1 MNVLSILL
9 QLLTIPAIL
18 VGIVA
23 LLGLLLQK
31 KTLTQVI
38 LGTTKT
44 ILGFLILNIG
54 VSATVGALGNF
65 DKLFTA
71 AFGVTGIYF
80 DDNLAV
86 GAMMSEIGQQVGLV
100 MVFGFL
106 ANILF
111 ARITRAKYIY
121 LTGHKVWHMAGGV
134 AFALV
139 TLGMGGIPLVVIG
152 ALTLGLYMVLQ
163 PAILQRYTRQ
173 VIKSDEFAVGHTMG
187 SIYLLGSW
195 IGQLFGKKE
204 TSIEEVK
211 MPSHMEAFRDIAVAF
226 SMIMFLMFAVP
237 AIFAGS
243 VAAELAGSQHPVVWI
258 ILQGLT
264 AAGGILV
271 ILQGVRMFI
280 GELIPAFRGVAEK
293 LVPGSIPALDCPV
306 VFPFAPTGVVVG
318 LITGFIGWLIGM
330 FLCNVL
336 NLAVVPV
343 PSMIA
348 IMFGCTTAAVYGNA
362 TGGARGSVAAGFLTG
377 LVWPIAGALFYPV
390 LPFSEYGA
398 ATGAGL
404 MTPDIYIVAS
414 LIKGIGLLIK
424 SIFGLG

>member
-1 MNVLSILL
+1 
-9 QLLTIPAIL
+9 
-18 VGIVA
+18 
-23 LLGLLLQK
+23 
-31 KTLTQVI
+31 
-38 LGTTKT
+38 
-44 ILGFLILNIG
+44 
-54 VSATVGALGNF
+54 
-65 DKLFTA
+65 
-71 AFGVTGIYF
+71 
-80 DDNLAV
+80 
-86 GAMMSEIGQQVGLV
+86 
-100 MVFGFL
+100 
-106 ANILF
+106 
-111 ARITRAKYIY
+111 
-121 LTGHKVWHMAGGV
+121 MAGGV

-139 TLGMGGIPLVVIG
+139 TLGMGGIPLVVVG
-152 ALTLGLYMVLQ
+152 ALTLGLYMVIQ
-163 PAILQRYTRQ
+163 PALLQRFTKQ
-173 VIKSDEFAVGHTMG
+173 VIGSNEFAVGHTMG
-187 SIYLLGSW
+187 SVYIVGSW
-195 IGQLFGKKE
+195 IGKLLGKKE

-211 MPSHMEAFRDIAVAF
+211 MPSQMEAFRDIAVAF
-226 SMIMFLMFAVP
+226 SMIMFLMFAIP
-237 AIFAGS
+237 AIFAGDA
-243 VAAELAGSQHPVVWI
+243 AAELSGSQHPVVWI

-318 LITGFIGWLIGM
+318 LVTGFVGWLIGM
-330 FLCNVL
+330 FLCNL
-336 NLAVVPV
+336 FNLAVVPV

-362 TGGARGSVAAGFLTG
+362 TGGARGSIAAGFITG
-377 LVWPIAGALFYPV
+377 ILWPIAGALFYPV

-414 LIKGIGLLIK
+414 LLKGIGLLIK

>member
-1 MNVLSILL
+1 MTVLGIIL

-23 LLGLLLQK
+23 LLGLLLQR
-31 KTLTQVI
+31 KTGTQVI

-54 VSATVGALGNF
+54 VGATVGALSNF

-111 ARITRAKYIY
+111 ARITKAKYIY

-139 TLGMGGIPLVVIG
+139 TLGMGGIPLVVVG
-152 ALTLGLYMVLQ
+152 ALTLGLYMVIQ
-163 PAILQRYTRQ
+163 PALLQRFTKQ
-173 VIKSDEFAVGHTMG
+173 VIGSNEFAVGHTMG
-187 SIYLLGSW
+187 SVYIVGSW
-195 IGQLFGKKE
+195 IGKLLGKKE

-211 MPSHMEAFRDIAVAF
+211 MPSQMEAFRDIAVAF
-226 SMIMFLMFAVP
+226 SMIMFLMFAIP
-237 AIFAGS
+237 AIFAGDA
-243 VAAELAGSQHPVVWI
+243 AAELSGSQHPVVWI

-318 LITGFIGWLIGM
+318 LVTGFVGWLIGM
-330 FLCNVL
+330 FLCNL
-336 NLAVVPV
+336 FNLAVVPV

-362 TGGARGSVAAGFLTG
+362 TGGARGSIAAGFITG
-377 LVWPIAGALFYPV
+377 ILWPIAGALFYPV

-414 LIKGIGLLIK
+414 LLKGIGLLIK

>member
-1 MNVLSILL
+1 MNFLSITL

-18 VGIVA
+18 LGIVA

-31 KTLTQVI
+31 KTGTQVI

-44 ILGFLILNIG
+44 ILGFLILNVG
-54 VSATVGALGNF
+54 VGATVGALKNF
-65 DKLFTA
+65 DKLFTG

-80 DDNLAV
+80 DDNLAI

-111 ARITRAKYIY
+111 ARITKAKYIY

-139 TLGMGGIPLVVIG
+139 TLGLSGLPLVVIG

-163 PAILQRYTRQ
+163 PAILQRFTRQ
-173 VIKSDEFAVGHTMG
+173 VIGSDEFAVGHTMG
-187 SIYLLGSW
+187 SVYLIGSW
-195 IGQLFGKKE
+195 VGKLFGKKE
-204 TSIEEVK
+204 PSIEEVK
-211 MPSHMEAFRDIAVAF
+211 MPSQLEAFRDIAVAF
-226 SMIMFLMFAVP
+226 AMIMFLMFAVP
-237 AIFAGS
+237 AIFAGD
-243 VAAELAGSQHPVVWI
+243 VAAELSGSQHPIVWI
-258 ILQGLT
+258 ILQSLT

-271 ILQGVRMFI
+271 VLQGVRMFI
-280 GELIPAFRGVAEK
+280 GELIPAFRGIAEK

-318 LITGFIGWLIGM
+318 LVTGFLGWLVGM
-330 FLCNVL
+330 FLCDVL
-336 NLAVVPV
+336 NLAVIPV

-348 IMFGCTTAAVYGNA
+348 IMFGCTAAAVYGNA
-362 TGGARGSVAAGFLTG
+362 TGGARGSIAAGFITG
-377 LVWPIAGALFYPV
+377 ILWPIAGALFYPV

-414 LIKGIGLLIK
+414 LVKGIGVLLK
-424 SIFGLG
+424 MLFGLG